1 MHIANIDFEQLTRAE
16 LTEWI
21 LACALIVVGA
31 SLLTR
36 SRVWINGITMSAT
49 HPLAPILWG
58 LYALIAGLA
67 VVFTHNLWVSDARV
81 IVTVIG
87 WIALA
92 SGVLFLMAPEVYGW
106 VLRRLPV
113 TPQLVALRGL
123 IRIALGGV
131 VMGYLLTQG

>member
-1 MHIANIDFEQLTRAE
+1 MHIANIDFAQLTRAE

-21 LACALIVVGA
+21 LACALLVVGA

-36 SRVWINGITMSAT
+36 SRTWINGITMSAT
-49 HPLAPILWG
+49 HPLAPLLWG
-58 LYALIAGLA
+58 LYALVAGLA
-67 VVFTHNLWVSDARV
+67 VVFTHNIWAADARV

-87 WIALA
+87 WVALV
-92 SGVLFLMAPEVYGW
+92 SGVLFLMAPESYGW
-106 VLRRLPV
+106 ILRRLPV